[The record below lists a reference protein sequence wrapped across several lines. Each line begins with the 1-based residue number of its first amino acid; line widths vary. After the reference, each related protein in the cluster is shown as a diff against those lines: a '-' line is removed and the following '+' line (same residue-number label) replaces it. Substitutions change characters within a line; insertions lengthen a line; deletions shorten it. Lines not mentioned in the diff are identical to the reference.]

1 MASITNY
8 VKEHYFDE
16 VSRAGTDYFLQNVI
30 RLGVI
35 ADELKELVSV
45 EFCEIKY
52 VSAVKMTFFIC
63 RWKEGAGGYE

>member
-16 VSRAGTDYFLQNVI
+16 VSRAGTGYFLQNVI

-45 EFCEIKY
+45 EFSEIKY
-52 VSAVKMTFFIC
+52 VSAGN
-63 RWKEGAGGYE
+63 RN